1 MPTNNICFI
10 ADVPATCSLLGFLAL
25 SERMCSTMRQVWW
38 KVDSLQAK
46 SKASQHW
53 INDLKCFLKGP
64 FPGTGALLNQIWPV
78 LADSLVQEHIKN
90 QNTDTVWKA

>member
-10 ADVPATCSLLGFLAL
+10 AVIPTTCSLFGSLAL

-46 SKASQHW
+46 SKTSQHW

-64 FPGTGALLNQIWPV
+64 LPGTGALLNQIWPV

>member
-10 ADVPATCSLLGFLAL
+10 AAFLQPALPLALAL

-46 SKASQHW
+46 GKASQHW

-64 FPGTGALLNQIWPV
+64 FPGAGALLNRIGPV
-78 LADSLVQEHIKN
+78 LADSLVQEHIKH